1 MFSRQQGPG
10 ADDVLQELD
19 GEVPQVVVSFKV
31 LAVLGDPVP
40 HHGENSHGG
49 SRACDRHLPFSRLA
63 ERIVG
68 YFLERNKY
76 F

>member
-31 LAVLGDPVP
+31 LAMLGDPVP

-49 SRACDRHLPFSRLA
+49 SRAGDRHFPLSRLA
-63 ERIVG
+63 EGIVG
-68 YFLERNKY
+68 YFL
-76 F
+76 